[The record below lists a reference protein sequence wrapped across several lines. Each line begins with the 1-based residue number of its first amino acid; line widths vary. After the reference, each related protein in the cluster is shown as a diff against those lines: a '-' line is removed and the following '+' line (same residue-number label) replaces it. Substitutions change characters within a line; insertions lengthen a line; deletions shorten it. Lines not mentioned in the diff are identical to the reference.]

1 MKNKNFILIL
11 FCLPALLLYS
21 TFVLYP
27 AIGGVW
33 FSLTNW
39 NGLDPTYGDYVGLS
53 NYKELLGDENFI
65 QSLKFTAK
73 YTVYMVILQNVIALT
88 LAIIIESLKKGKNIL
103 RIIFFFPN
111 MISMIIGG
119 FIWMFIFTK
128 VFPFLVDNAGLAI
141 LDHSWIANPQYSFY
155 SILIL
160 SLWGSVGYLMI
171 IYIAALQNIPTN
183 LVEAAQIDGANKLQV
198 IWHVV
203 RPLIVNSITIGI
215 FISLSA
221 SFKVFD
227 QVYALTGGG
236 PGRATQVVS
245 LNIFMEAYYFRSRFG
260 YASAKAVILFV
271 IILFITGTQLFIMK
285 RKEVE
290 M

>member
-1 MKNKNFILIL
+1 MKKQNLILLL

-27 AIGGVW
+27 AVGG
-33 FSLTNW
+33 FALSLTDW
-39 NGLDPTYGDYVGLS
+39 NGLNPTKEYVGFS
-53 NYKELLGDENFI
+53 NYIELFGDTQFI
-65 QSLKFTAK
+65 DSLLFTTR
-73 YTVYMVILQNVIALT
+73 YVIYMVILQNVIALF
-88 LAIIIESLKKGKNIL
+88 LAIVIESLNKGKKVL
-103 RIIFFFPN
+103 RTIFFFPN

-119 FIWMFIFTK
+119 FIWMFIFTR
-128 VFPFLVDNAGLAI
+128 VFPQIAETFGWMIFDE
-141 LDHSWIANPQYSFY
+141 SWIGNPDYSFY

-171 IYIAALQNIPTN
+171 IYIAALQSIPN
-183 LVEAAQIDGANKLQV
+183 SLVEAAEIDGASRLQV
-198 IWHVV
+198 IWYVI
-203 RPLIVNSITIGI
+203 RPLIMNSITIGI

-236 PGRATQVVS
+236 PGTATQVVS
-245 LNIFMEAYYFRSRFG
+245 MNIYMEAFALRSRYG
-260 YASAKAVILFV
+260 YASAKAIVLFLTILA
-271 IILFITGTQLFIMK
+271 ITGLQLFMMK
-285 RKEVE
+285 RREVE

>member
-21 TFVLYP
+21 IFVLYP
-27 AIGGVW
+27 ALGGFW
-33 FSLTNW
+33 YSLTNW
-39 NGLDPTYGDYVGLS
+39 NGLNPTYSYVGLS

-65 QSLKFTAK
+65 QSLRFTTK
-73 YTVYMVILQNVIALT
+73 YVIYMVVLQNFIALT
-88 LAIIIESLKKGKNIL
+88 IAIIIESLKKGKNIL
-103 RIIFFFPN
+103 RTIFFFPN

-128 VFPFLVDNAGLAI
+128 VFPYLVDNIGLTL
-141 LDHSWIANPQYSFY
+141 LDQSWIGNPQYSFY

-171 IYIAALQNIPTN
+171 IYIAALQSIPTS
-183 LVEAAQIDGANKLQV
+183 LVEAARIDGANKLQV
-198 IWHVV
+198 IWHVI
-203 RPLIVNSITIGI
+203 RPLIMNSITIGI

-245 LNIFMEAYYFRSRFG
+245 LNIFMEAFAMRSRYG
-260 YASAKAVILFV
+260 YASAKAIILFV
-271 IILFITGTQLFIMK
+271 TILLITGIQLMVMK

>member
-1 MKNKNFILIL
+1 MKNSNRILLI
-11 FCLPALLLYS
+11 FCLPAFLLYS

-27 AIGGVW
+27 ALGGFW
-33 FSLTNW
+33 YSLTNW
-39 NGLDPTYGDYVGLS
+39 NGLNPTYDYVGFS
-53 NYKELLGDENFI
+53 NYKELLGDEYFK
-65 QSLKFTAK
+65 QSLLFTSK
-73 YTVYMVILQNVIALT
+73 YVVYMVILQNLIALL
-88 LAIIIESLKKGKNIL
+88 LAIIIESFEKTKNL
-103 RIIFFFPN
+103 FRTIFFFPN
-111 MISMIIGG
+111 MISMIVGG
-119 FIWMFIFTK
+119 FIWLFIFTR
-128 VFPFLVDNAGLAI
+128 VFPFLADTLGIMI
-141 LDHSWIANPQYSFY
+141 LDESWIGNPQYSFY

-171 IYIAALQNIPTN
+171 IYIAALQNIPKQ
-183 LVEAAQIDGANKLQV
+183 LLEAARIDGASNLQ
-198 IWHVV
+198 INWHIV
-203 RPLIVNSITIGI
+203 RPLIANSITIGV
-215 FISLSA
+215 FIALST

-245 LNIFMEAYYFRSRFG
+245 LNIFSEAFAMQSRYG

-271 IILFITGTQLFIMK
+271 LILLITLIQLLVMK

>member
-1 MKNKNFILIL
+1 MRRKNLILLL

-27 AIGGVW
+27 AING
-33 FSLTNW
+33 FYLSLTNW
-39 NGLDPTYGDYVGLS
+39 NGLNPTKDYVGFS
-53 NYKELLGDENFI
+53 NYIELLEDKIFI
-65 QSLKFTAK
+65 DSLLFTTR
-73 YTVYMVILQNVIALT
+73 YVIYMVVLQNIIALF
-88 LAIIIESLKKGKNIL
+88 LAIIIESLAKGKRFL
-103 RIIFFFPN
+103 RTIFFFPN

-119 FIWMFIFTK
+119 FIWMFIFTR
-128 VFPFLVDNAGLAI
+128 VFPQIAEFTGIMLFDE
-141 LDHSWIANPQYSFY
+141 SWIGNPQYSFY

-171 IYIAALQNIPTN
+171 IYIAALQGIPKT
-183 LVEAAQIDGANKLQV
+183 LLEAATVDGASKFQV

-203 RPLIVNSITIGI
+203 RPLIMNSITIGI
-215 FISLSA
+215 FISLSS

-227 QVYALTGGG
+227 QVFALTGGG
-236 PGRATQVVS
+236 PGTATQVVS
-245 LNIFMEAYYFRSRFG
+245 INIYMEAFALRSRYG
-260 YASAKAVILFV
+260 YASAKAIVLFMTILA
-271 IILFITGTQLFIMK
+271 ITGLQLIIMK

>member
-1 MKNKNFILIL
+1 MKRKNLHLIL

-21 TFVLYP
+21 IFVLYP
-27 AIGGVW
+27 AIGGFW
-33 FSLTNW
+33 YSLTDW
-39 NGLDPTYGDYVGLS
+39 NGLNPTKTYVGFI
-53 NYKELLGDENFI
+53 NYMELLEDEHFRD
-65 QSLKFTAK
+65 SLLFTLK
-73 YTVYMVILQNVIALT
+73 YVVYMVILQNVIALFI
-88 LAIIIESLKKGKNIL
+88 AVVIESLTRGKKIL
-103 RIIFFFPN
+103 RTIFFFPN

-119 FIWMFIFTK
+119 FIWMFIFTRA
-128 VFPFLVDNAGLAI
+128 FPFVAEEFGLLF
-141 LDHSWIANPQYSFY
+141 LDQSWIGDPNYSFY

-171 IYIAALQNIPTN
+171 IYIAALQNIPAS
-183 LVEAAQIDGANKLQV
+183 LIEAAKIDGANKVQIL
-198 IWHVV
+198 WHVT
-203 RPLIVNSITIGI
+203 RPLIMNSITIGI
-215 FISLSA
+215 FISLSS

-245 LNIFMEAYYFRSRFG
+245 LNIFSEAFGMQSRFG
-260 YASAKAVILFV
+260 YASAKAVVLFL
-271 IILFITGTQLFIMK
+271 IILAITGLQLLIMK

>member
-1 MKNKNFILIL
+1 MKKNNITLL
-11 FCLPALLLYS
+11 VFCLPAFLLYF

-27 AIGGVW
+27 ALGGFW
-33 FSLTNW
+33 YSLTNW
-39 NGLDPTYGDYVGLS
+39 NGLNPTYDYVGFS
-53 NYKELLGDENFI
+53 NYWELLGDENFKNSI
-65 QSLKFTAK
+65 LFTSK
-73 YTVYMVILQNVIALT
+73 YVIYMVILQNVLAFT
-88 LAIIIESLKKGKNIL
+88 LALVIESLAKGRKIL
-103 RIIFFFPN
+103 RTIFFFPN

-119 FIWMFIFTK
+119 FIWMFVFSR
-128 VFPFLVDNAGLAI
+128 VFPYLVDNYGVAF
-141 LDHSWIANPQYSFY
+141 LDHSWIGDPNFSFY

-171 IYIAALQNIPTN
+171 IYIAALQSIPGT
-183 LVEAAQIDGANKLQV
+183 LIEAAKIDGANRLQIIWNV
-198 IWHVV
+198 I
-203 RPLIVNSITIGI
+203 RPLMLNSITIGI
-215 FISLSA
+215 FISLSS

-245 LNIFMEAYYFRSRFG
+245 LNIFMEAFAMQSRYG

-271 IILFITGTQLFIMK
+271 IILLITGVQLFAMK

-290 M
+290 L